1 MARVVAA
8 LPGGGEQRP
17 GQLQMAEAVA
27 EAIEDGHH
35 LLVQAGTGTGKSL
48 GYLVPALLAD
58 RPFVVATATKALQ
71 EQLVAHDLPFLHGCL
86 GRDFTWALLKGR
98 SNYLCRAALVDV
110 ARDADQGVLIE
121 GPGLGRERLEA
132 VGEWVEATASG
143 DRADLPFSVTNAEWS
158 RLSVSSAECPGA
170 QRCPEGD
177 ICFAEDARRR
187 AAAADV
193 VVVNIHLYGSH
204 LAAGGMVLPDHD
216 VVVIDEA
223 HALEDIAAA
232 TLGVTLTA
240 GAVGAVVRAAR
251 SLLAADH
258 PAIAPLDAAATR
270 LAGALAEEVGQR
282 VDPGAGPLGLALVG
296 AAEAATAV
304 VGAARQL
311 EPHGE
316 ATSRRD
322 RLVQLAS
329 GLVEEVR
336 RAGELGDDQVAWVE
350 DGPSPALRVAPVDV
364 GSELAARLFPEVTAV
379 LTSAT
384 LVVGGSFDPV
394 AQRLGLDRRPPA
406 RHHHEDDHEDDDEDD
421 HEDDDEDDDVDHGH
435 EVGHEYEVG
444 HEEAGHED
452 AGEAPAWRGLDV
464 GSPFDYPNQAL
475 LYCAAHLPGPRTP
488 AYEEAML
495 DELEALVRAAG
506 GRTLA
511 LFTSR
516 RAMEAAAARLS
527 GRLPWEVLVQ
537 DSLPRPLLHRAFL
550 DDETSVLLATMGFWQ
565 GFDAPGR
572 TCSLVVVDR
581 LPFSRPDDP
590 LACARREAA
599 TRARRN
605 AFTAVDLPR
614 AAMLLAQGAGRLIRS
629 GDDRGM
635 VAVLDKRLATA
646 SYRWDL
652 IRSLPPMRRTKDP
665 EEARRYLAELAT
677 VAPSS

>member
-1 MARVVAA
+1 MAVTVRPMGGGPADVVAA
-8 LPGGGEQRP
+8 LGQVVAQLPGGGEQRP
-17 GQLQMAEAVA
+17 GQLRMAEAVA
-27 EAIEDGHH
+27 DAIEGGHH

-48 GYLVPALLAD
+48 AYLVPAVLAGV
-58 RPFVVATATKALQ
+58 RCVVATATKALQ
-71 EQLVAHDLPFLHGCL
+71 EQLVAHDLPLLHGCL

-98 SNYLCRAALVDV
+98 SNYLCRAALGDV
-110 ARDADQGVLIE
+110 ARGADQGVLLE
-121 GPGLGRERLEA
+121 GPGLGRERLDEVA
-132 VGEWVEATASG
+132 GWVEETASG
-143 DRADLPFSVTNAEWS
+143 DRADLPFAVTNAEWS
-158 RLSVSSAECPGA
+158 RLSVSAAECPGA
-170 QRCPEGD
+170 QRCPEGE
-177 ICFAEDARRR
+177 ICFAEGARRR

-193 VVVNIHLYGSH
+193 VVVNIHLYGAH

-232 TLGVTLTA
+232 ALGITLTA
-240 GAVGAVVRAAR
+240 GALGAVARAAR

-258 PAIAPLDAAATR
+258 PTLGPLDAAATR
-270 LAGALAEEVGQR
+270 FATTLAEVVGQR

-311 EPHGE
+311 DPSGD
-316 ATSRRD
+316 AASRRD

-329 GLVEEVR
+329 GLVEDVR
-336 RAGELGDDQVAWVE
+336 RAGELGADQVAWVE
-350 DGPSPALRVAPVDV
+350 DGPAPALRVAPVDV
-364 GSELAARLFPEVTAV
+364 GSELAARLFADTTAV

-384 LVVGGSFDPV
+384 LVMGASFEPV
-394 AQRLGLDRRPPA
+394 AQRLGLDRPSPVPGLA
-406 RHHHEDDHEDDDEDD
+406 GPGAEEGAHERE
-421 HEDDDEDDDVDHGH
+421 GR
-435 EVGHEYEVG
+435 
-444 HEEAGHED
+444 
-452 AGEAPAWRGLDV
+452 APAWRGLDV
-464 GSPFDYPNQAL
+464 GSPFDYPSQAV

-516 RAMEAAAARLS
+516 RAMEAAATRLS

-537 DSLPRPLLHRAFL
+537 DVLPRPLLHRAFL

-581 LPFSRPDDP
+581 LPFGRPDDP

-605 AFTAVDLPR
+605 AFAAVDLPR

-629 GDDRGM
+629 ADDRGM

-665 EEARRYLAELAT
+665 EEARRFLAELAGLPAT
-677 VAPSS
+677 

>member
-8 LPGGGEQRP
+8 LPGGGEQRA
-17 GQLQMAEAVA
+17 GQLQMAEAVG

-48 GYLVPALLAD
+48 GYLVPALLAG
-58 RPFVVATATKALQ
+58 RPAVVATATKALQ

-98 SNYLCRAALVDV
+98 SNYLCRAALADV
-110 ARDADQGVLIE
+110 ARDADQGVLVE
-121 GPGLGRERLEA
+121 GPGLGRDRLDE
-132 VGEWVEATASG
+132 VGTWVEATGSG

-177 ICFAEDARRR
+177 VCFAEDARRR

-193 VVVNIHLYGSH
+193 VVVNIHLYGAH
-204 LAAGGMVLPDHD
+204 LAAGGMVLPEHD

-232 TLGVTLTA
+232 TLGITLTP
-240 GAVGAVVRAAR
+240 GAVGAVVRSAR

-258 PAIAPLDAAATR
+258 PTLAPLDAAAAR
-270 LAGALAEEVGQR
+270 LAAALAELVGQR
-282 VDPGAGPLGLALVG
+282 VDPGAGSLGLALLG

-311 EPHGE
+311 EPTGD
-316 ATSRRD
+316 AASRRD

-329 GLVEEVR
+329 GLAEEVR

-384 LVVGGSFDPV
+384 LVVGGSFEPV
-394 AQRLGLDRRPPA
+394 AQRLGLDRRPPP
-406 RHHHEDDHEDDDEDD
+406 RPGVDDH
-421 HEDDDEDDDVDHGH
+421 HGGDGG
-435 EVGHEYEVG
+435 E
-444 HEEAGHED
+444 ED

-495 DELEALVRAAG
+495 EELEGLVRAAG

-516 RAMEAAAARLS
+516 RAMEVAAARLA

-537 DSLPRPLLHRAFL
+537 DALPRPLLHRAFL

-605 AFTAVDLPR
+605 AFSAVDLPR

-629 GDDRGM
+629 ADDRGM

-665 EEARRYLAELAT
+665 EEARRYLAELAMP
-677 VAPSS
+677 APLG

>member
-1 MARVVAA
+1 MGGSPGDVRAALRQVVAA

-27 EAIEDGHH
+27 RAIEDGHH

-48 GYLVPALLAD
+48 GYLVPALLAG
-58 RPFVVATATKALQ
+58 RPVVVATATKALQ
-71 EQLVAHDLPFLHGCL
+71 EQLVAHDLPLLHRCL
-86 GRDFTWALLKGR
+86 GRPFRWALLKGR
-98 SNYLCRAALVDV
+98 SNYLCRAALADT

-121 GPGLGRERLEA
+121 GPGLGRQDLESVVA
-132 VGEWVEATASG
+132 WVSETDTG
-143 DRADLPFSVTNAEWS
+143 DRADLPFAVGNGEWA
-158 RLSVSSAECPGA
+158 RLSVSAAECPGA

-177 ICFAEDARRR
+177 VCFAEDARRR
-187 AAAADV
+187 AAEADV
-193 VVVNIHLYGSH
+193 VVVNIHLYGAH
-204 LAAGGMVLPDHD
+204 LALGGMVLPEHD

-232 TLGVTLTA
+232 TLGITLTA
-240 GAVGAVVRAAR
+240 GALGAVTRAAR

-258 PAIAPLDAAATR
+258 PTLPPLDAAAAR
-270 LAGALAEEVGQR
+270 LGTVLAELAGQR
-282 VDPGAGPLGLALVG
+282 VDPASGSLGPALVG
-296 AAEAATAV
+296 AAEAVAAV

-311 EPHGE
+311 DPGGE
-316 ATSRRD
+316 AASRRD

-329 GLVEEVR
+329 GVIEDLR
-336 RAGELGDDQVAWVE
+336 RAGEVSVEQVAWVE
-350 DGPSPALRVAPVDV
+350 EGAVPALRVAPVDV
-364 GSELAARLFPEVTAV
+364 GSELAARLFPETTAV

-384 LVVGGSFDPV
+384 LVVGGSFDPL
-394 AQRLGLDRRPPA
+394 AQRLGLDRAPPTQGQDEPPPA
-406 RHHHEDDHEDDDEDD
+406 
-421 HEDDDEDDDVDHGH
+421 
-435 EVGHEYEVG
+435 
-444 HEEAGHED
+444 
-452 AGEAPAWRGLDV
+452 PTWTGLDV
-464 GSPFDYPNQAL
+464 GSPFDYPAQAL
-475 LYCAAHLPGPRTP
+475 LYCAAHLPAPRAP
-488 AYEEAML
+488 AYEQAML
-495 DELEALVRAAG
+495 DELEALIRAAG
-506 GRTLA
+506 GRTLG

-516 RAMEAAAARLS
+516 RAMDMAAERLT
-527 GRLPWEVLVQ
+527 GVLPWEVLVQ
-537 DSLPRPLLHRAFL
+537 DRLPRPLLHRAFL

-605 AFTAVDLPR
+605 AFAAVDLPR

-629 GDDRGM
+629 ADDRGM

-665 EEARRYLAELAT
+665 DEARRYLAELA
-677 VAPSS
+677 AAADA